1 MTRLA
6 TIPGVCPAS
15 TSGSAAPRAR
25 SRVRRLAVLA
35 RSWQGQNARGARS
48 ASGAHK
54 VKVPLPSEGPLAP
67 PPDVVDAVDAW
78 PWRGGLEPCGDHD
91 LASVEVEGT
100 IPRDLSGSFYRVG
113 PGRIRVGK
121 DRYAHWF
128 DGDGMI
134 FGAELDGSSNTARA
148 ACKMVRT
155 PRLAKQERAGDDAGV
170 AVRGAW
176 TQARSNLANLFNF
189 PTNPANTS
197 PLFHAGKLLV
207 LCEGGAPIEVD
218 PLSLETVGERIFGP
232 NLPMGFSAHAKKDSR
247 DGRLYTWG
255 LCKPPAVG
263 FQVAKLAADGRV
275 EKVVQLPLDTPE
287 FTLIHDCAMS
297 DRFLAFVVPPWKLG
311 FDKVAGAL
319 SGASSFGHSF
329 DWRDD
334 LGTYLVIIEK
344 ATMAVVHQGTIPAMS
359 TYHFAGAYEEVAE
372 VPKPPG
378 GSWDEHDDPFEFCG
392 YTGFGDAE
400 CADDDVLDRKED
412 GKEDEEKEPRTRELL
427 HILVNRLNGDRR
439 ALEANFSSMYDSVWD
454 PTGYNTLC
462 DYVVDLGTGALL
474 SSEAL
479 VPTGDAAWGGK
490 GDVDDGQLP
499 MEFPV
504 TAPGARLRKP
514 RFVYTLGFTGGGA
527 GYFDSVQKLDA
538 GACKWRD
545 GVRVCQRSGAH
556 KTRVMPPGVF
566 PSEVEFVPK
575 KAGEVS
581 EEEEDDGYLLYL
593 EYDSRVHRS
602 SLVILDAADIEG
614 KELARVKMPY
624 HVPHTFHG
632 TFTRAG
638 EGAR

>member
-1 MTRLA
+1 M
-6 TIPGVCPAS
+6 
-15 TSGSAAPRAR
+15 
-25 SRVRRLAVLA
+25 
-35 RSWQGQNARGARS
+35 
-48 ASGAHK
+48 
-54 VKVPLPSEGPLAP
+54 
-67 PPDVVDAVDAW
+67 
-78 PWRGGLEPCGDHD
+78 
-91 LASVEVEGT
+91 
-100 IPRDLSGSFYRVG
+100 
-113 PGRIRVGK
+113 
-121 DRYAHWF
+121 
-128 DGDGMI
+128 
-134 FGAELDGSSNTARA
+134 
-148 ACKMVRT
+148 
-155 PRLAKQERAGDDAGV
+155 
-170 AVRGAW
+170 
-176 TQARSNLANLFNF
+176 
-189 PTNPANTS
+189 
-197 PLFHAGKLLV
+197 
-207 LCEGGAPIEVD
+207 GGA
-218 PLSLETVGERIFGP
+218 
-232 NLPMGFSAHAKKDSR
+232 
-247 DGRLYTWG
+247 
-255 LCKPPAVG
+255 
-263 FQVAKLAADGRV
+263 LAGS
-275 EKVVQLPLDTPE
+275 E
-287 FTLIHDCAMS
+287 
-297 DRFLAFVVPPWKLG
+297 
-311 FDKVAGAL
+311 
-319 SGASSFGHSF
+319 SFGHSF

-334 LGTYLVIIEK
+334 LGTHLVIIEK

-372 VPKPPG
+372 VPANRVDRG
-378 GSWDEHDDPFEFCG
+378 GSRDEHDDPFEFCG

-400 CADDDVLDRKED
+400 CADDDAPDVGN
-412 GKEDEEKEPRTRELL
+412 GKEQNGEKDAEDEPRTRELL

-454 PTGYNTLC
+454 PAGYNTLC

-504 TAPGARLRKP
+504 TAPGARFRKP

-632 TFTRAG
+632 TFKRAG